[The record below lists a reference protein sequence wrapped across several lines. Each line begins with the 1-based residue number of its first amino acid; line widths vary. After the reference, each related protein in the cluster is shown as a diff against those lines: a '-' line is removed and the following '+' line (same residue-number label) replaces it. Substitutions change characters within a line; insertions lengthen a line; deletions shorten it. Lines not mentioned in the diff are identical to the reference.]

1 MVRLAIFAT
10 IMAAASSVQGAVW
23 CQCLFPDK
31 SHCCV
36 ASGGG
41 SCQEKCLN
49 AAKPILDGSFF
60 PKNQKCN
67 AGGDGFGISFI
78 TAQGQGALVFV
89 DQDRY

>member
-10 IMAAASSVQGAVW
+10 IMAAATSVQGAIW

-49 AAKPILDGSFF
+49 AGRPIIDGSIA
-60 PKNQKCN
+60 PRKTLCN
-67 AGGDGFGISFI
+67 AGGDGFGISPI
-78 TAQGQGALVFV
+78 TAQGRTPC
-89 DQDRY
+89 DTRS